1 MSSTD
6 EVFTIH
12 FLTTFCAAVLNFLK
26 NGFKMITIFYDG
38 KCGLCSREIN
48 YYKKIA
54 QVDKFQWLDIATDPA
69 PLKPLKISQA
79 DGLRRLHGLDTAG
92 RLHIGVDAFLLIWR
106 ELPYWR
112 LLSMIGGLP
121 GIRHFAQLV
130 YNRFADYRFS
140 QLAHCQ
146 IAANDAVLDLSLIH
160 I

>member
-1 MSSTD
+1 MISTD
-6 EVFTIH
+6 EVFTTH

-26 NGFKMITIFYDG
+26 NGIKMITIFYDG

-69 PLKPLKISQA
+69 PLKSLKISQA

-92 RLHIGVDAFLLIWR
+92 RLHIGVYAFLLIWR

-121 GIRHFAQLV
+121 GIRHLAQLV

-140 QLAHCQ
+140 RLAHCQ
-146 IAANDAVLDLSLIH
+146 IAANEAVLDH
-160 I
+160 RK

>member
-26 NGFKMITIFYDG
+26 NGIKMITIFYDG

-54 QVDKFQWLDIATDPA
+54 QSDKFRWLDIATDPT

-79 DGLRRLHGLDTAG
+79 DGLRRLHGLDSEG
-92 RLHIGVDAFLLIWR
+92 HLHVGVDAFLLIWR
-106 ELPYWR
+106 ELPYWCF
-112 LLSMIGGLP
+112 LSMVVRLP
-121 GIRHFAQLV
+121 GIRHLAQLA

-140 QLAHCQ
+140 RLAHCQ
-146 IAANDAVLDLSLIH
+146 IAVNDAVLEH
-160 I
+160 RR

>member
-12 FLTTFCAAVLNFLK
+12 FLTTFCAAVLNFYK
-26 NGFKMITIFYDG
+26 NGIKMITIFYDG

-106 ELPYWR
+106 ELPYWCF
-112 LLSMIGGLP
+112 LSMIVRLP
-121 GIRHFAQLV
+121 GIRHLAQLA

-140 QLAHCQ
+140 RLAHCQ
-146 IAANDAVLDLSLIH
+146 IAVNDAVLEHRS
-160 I
+160 

>member
-12 FLTTFCAAVLNFLK
+12 FLTTFCAGVLNFLK
-26 NGFKMITIFYDG
+26 NGIKMITIFYDG

-112 LLSMIGGLP
+112 LLSMIG
-121 GIRHFAQLV
+121 
-130 YNRFADYRFS
+130 DC
-140 QLAHCQ
+140 LA
-146 IAANDAVLDLSLIH
+146 
-160 I
+160 